1 MSQYKYYIPSPTP
14 LQPWKATK
22 PERAK
27 CFDNVLIDII
37 DNGMMH
43 AEACRKNGIAEQ
55 TFTRVVGIQRKL
67 GLIVPA
73 TNGGFV
79 AKDFDPN
86 GIFKYW
92 VKPASHKDN
101 QSDEYGHMMDKA
113 IQDHIEGMSGGDVA
127 KKYDIFEATF
137 FNNIKRLR
145 EAGSPIPYLPA
156 RACGHITQADHSI
169 FEFSNGKN
177 KVKASVIQKWV
188 EKRLAGYPAS
198 WIAGEYRV
206 SPWTVSR
213 LTKPYLTA

>member
-1 MSQYKYYIPSPTP
+1 MSEYKYYIPPPLP

-27 CFDNVLIDII
+27 LFDSVLIDII

-43 AEACRKNGIAEQ
+43 AEACRKNGVISVS
-55 TFTRVVGIQRKL
+55 FDKVVATQRKL
-67 GLIVPA
+67 GLVIPA
-73 TNGGFV
+73 SEGGFV

-113 IQDHIEGMSGGDVA
+113 IDDHIQGMSSGGVA
-127 KKYDIFEATF
+127 KKYDISKKTFEH
-137 FNNIKRLR
+137 NIKRLR
-145 EAGSPIPYLPA
+145 KSNSPIPYLPA
-156 RACGHITQADHSI
+156 RACGHITEADWDI
-169 FEFSNGKN
+169 FEFVNGKN
-177 KVKASVIQKWV
+177 KIKASVIQKWA
-188 EKRLAGYPAS
+188 EKRLDGYPAS

-206 SPWTVSR
+206 SRCTVSR
-213 LTKPYLTA
+213 LTKPFMPA